1 METAVLD
8 QKVEEFK
15 AKEAELKTIIEE
27 AGNDV
32 DFSQVVPFAEYFA
45 GGDRE
50 KGQKEA
56 LTEFQRLNK
65 AQNERGEDL
74 DRMRA
79 VKRTSEDQKAREDL
93 LNEPQRGKLGWERGL
108 GGLEG
113 KSFSELVIASP
124 AIKNRMGNMGPEAK
138 FDLDFKALFRTGA
151 GFAPQAVRTGEVVMY
166 PTKPLDLI
174 DLVVTIPTNQS
185 AVSYMRQTSRSSIPR
200 NVTEATDLTAAGELW
215 PEATLVFTPQSA
227 AIEKIATYVPV
238 TDEQL
243 EDEPGIQGILENDL
257 EYMLRERLTNQI
269 LNGNGTSPNLDGILA
284 TTGIGTT
291 AIASSATVNIA
302 DETMKAITD
311 IEAGNTNGLANGLVD
326 LCVYNPNDWEKI
338 RMLKDKNGNYIWGHP
353 SEAGIRRIWGRS
365 VVTTPMLA
373 ENTLLVGDFGNF
385 YRLRDRRDVRV
396 QYSNS
401 HSDYF
406 VRGVQAI
413 RADVRVASTIMR
425 PAAFHSVTN
434 LNAA

>member
-1 METAVLD
+1 MDTAVLE

-27 AGNDV
+27 AGNEV

-56 LTEFQRLNK
+56 LAEFQRLNK
-65 AQNERGEDL
+65 VQNERGEDL
-74 DRMRA
+74 DRLRA
-79 VKRTSEDQKAREDL
+79 VKRTSDDQKAREDL
-93 LNEPQRGKLGWERGL
+93 LNEPQRGKLGWENGL
-108 GGLEG
+108 AGLEG
-113 KSFSELVIASP
+113 KSFGEMVLASS
-124 AIKNRMGNMGPEAK
+124 AIKARMGTMGPEAK
-138 FDLDFKALFRTGA
+138 FDLDFKALFRQGA
-151 GFAPQAVRTGEVVMY
+151 GFAPRSSRTGEVVMY
-166 PTKPLDLI
+166 PTKPLDLL
-174 DLVVTIPTNQS
+174 DLVVTIPTNQV
-185 AVSYMRQTSRSSIPR
+185 AVIYMRQTSRSSITA
-200 NVTEATDLTAAGELW
+200 NVSEATDLSAAAQTW
-215 PEATLVFTPQSA
+215 PEATLVYAQQSA
-227 AIEKIATYVPV
+227 TVEKIATYLPV

-243 EDEPGIQGILENDL
+243 EDEPGIQGMLDNDL
-257 EYMLRERLTNQI
+257 EYMLRERITDQI

-284 TTGIGTT
+284 AGIETT
-291 AIASSATVNIA
+291 AIASSATVVIA
-302 DETMKAITD
+302 DEVMKAITD
-311 IEAGNTNGLANGLVD
+311 VEAGNTNGLLNGLVD
-326 LCVYNPNDWEKI
+326 LCVFNPNDWEKV
-338 RMLKDKNGNYIWGHP
+338 RMMKDADGNYIWGHP
-353 SEAGIRRIWGRS
+353 SEAGIRRIWGRA
-365 VVTTPMLA
+365 VVTTPMMA
-373 ENTLLVGDFGNF
+373 VNTLLVGDFSNF

-406 VRGVQAI
+406 IRGVQAI

>member
-65 AQNERGEDL
+65 AQNERGTDL
-74 DRMRA
+74 DRLRA

-93 LNEPQRGKLGWERGL
+93 LNEPQRGKLGWEKELAGL
-108 GGLEG
+108 AG
-113 KSFSELVIASP
+113 KSFGELVLASP
-124 AIKNRMGNMGPEAK
+124 AIKNRMGTMGPEAK

-166 PTKPLDLI
+166 PVKPLDLL
-174 DLVVTIPTNQS
+174 DLVVTIPTNQN
-185 AVSYMRQTSRSSIPR
+185 AVSYMRQTARGSLSK
-200 NVTEATDLTAAGELW
+200 NVTEATDLTAAGETW
-215 PEATLVFTPQSA
+215 PEAAITYAQQSA
-227 AIEKIATYVPV
+227 AVEKIAVYIPV

-243 EDEPGIQGILENDL
+243 EDEPGIQGMLENDL
-257 EYMLRERLTNQI
+257 DYMLRERLTDQI
-269 LNGNGTSPNLDGILA
+269 LNGNGTSPNLDGVLA
-284 TTGIGTT
+284 TTGIGTK
-291 AIASSATVNIA
+291 AIATSATVVIA
-302 DETMKAITD
+302 DETMSAITS
-311 IEAGNTNGLANGLVD
+311 IEAGNTNGLLNGLVD
-326 LCVYNPNDWEKI
+326 LCIYNPNDWEKI
-338 RMLKDKNGNYIWGHP
+338 RMMKDTNNNYIWGHP
-353 SEAGIRRIWGRS
+353 SESGVRRIWGRQ

-406 VRGVQAI
+406 IRGVQAI

-425 PAAFHSVTN
+425 PAAFYSVTN